1 MTYSQFTYAS
11 NFTGVMPAQITS
23 AIGVIEAMYYGALNS
38 YWSMLPD
45 PPRANLRTLL
55 ENLLV
60 AWYLANT
67 NPESVTGVDVNGL
80 PLSSKSIGG
89 TSVTFEH
96 IETQIGNENLL
107 TNPFGRM
114 AHQLMQSAPERMF
127 IFV

>member
-1 MTYSQFTYAS
+1 MLYSDFTYSA
-11 NFTGVMPAQITS
+11 NFTGLSPAVITS
-23 AIGVIEAMYYGALNS
+23 AIGVIESMYHGALTD
-38 YWSMLPD
+38 YWSLLPD
-45 PPRANLRTLL
+45 PYKTNNRTTL

-60 AWYLANT
+60 AWYLANF
-67 NPESVTGVDVNGL
+67 NPESVTGVDVNGQ